1 MSKRSKIFLFVLV
14 ILSILM
20 AVFVAI
26 SANADSKLH
35 GFYKVI
41 GTPVYYV
48 QKAFSSV
55 GNAIGQ
61 RITILQ
67 DYKEIQAEID
77 SLREENEQLSSLE
90 DEIARLERENEELRG
105 LLDIQDSIQTYKILR
120 ADVITQDVT
129 GWFNE
134 FVIDVGTAHGVKNG
148 YVVTTS
154 KGLVGIVYNA
164 GLVSSK
170 VRCIIDEQNILM
182 ARVSGNDELV
192 RVCGTT
198 NENYKSLLRAD
209 RISPDAII
217 EAGDELITANSGGVY
232 PAGLKIGTIVRV
244 DTDEDGVRFA
254 EVKPSVHFSTLI
266 SVSVLIPEGDSLPE
280 DTK

>member
-1 MSKRSKIFLFVLV
+1 MSKKSKIFLFVLI
-14 ILSILM
+14 ILSVLM

-26 SANADSKLH
+26 SANADSQLH

-67 DYKEIQAEID
+67 DYKEIQAEIEG
-77 SLREENEQLSSLE
+77 LREENEYLSSLE
-90 DEIARLERENEELRG
+90 DENARLERENEELRT
-105 LLDIQDSIQTYKILR
+105 LLDMEETIRAYKIVR

-134 FVIDVGTAHGVKNG
+134 FTIDVGTAHGVQNG
-148 YVVTTS
+148 YVVITS

-170 VRCIIDEQNILM
+170 VRCIIDEQNVLM
-182 ARVSGNDELV
+182 ARFSHNDELV

-198 NENYKSLLRAD
+198 NENYEGLLRVD
-209 RISPDAII
+209 RIAPDAEIQ
-217 EAGDELITANSGGVY
+217 EGDVLVTAESGGVY
-232 PAGLKIGTIVRV
+232 PRGLTIGTVVRV
-244 DTDEDGVRFA
+244 GVAVDGARFA
-254 EVKPSVHFSTLI
+254 EVEPSVHFSTLI
-266 SVSVLIPEGDSLPE
+266 SVNVLIPQEEEVPQE
-280 DTK
+280 

>member
-1 MSKRSKIFLFVLV
+1 MSKRSKIFLFVLI

-26 SANADSKLH
+26 SANEDSKLH

-41 GTPVYYV
+41 GTPVYYI

-55 GNAIGQ
+55 GTAVGE
-61 RITILQ
+61 RISILQ
-67 DYKEIQAEID
+67 NYDEIQAEI
-77 SLREENEQLSSLE
+77 SNLRDENEKLSSLK

-105 LLDIQDSIQTYKILR
+105 LLDIQETIEEYGILR
-120 ADVITQDVT
+120 ADIITQDVT

-134 FVIDVGTAHGVKNG
+134 FTIDVGSADGVKNG

-154 KGLVGIVYNA
+154 KGLVGIVCNT

-170 VRCIIDEQNILM
+170 VRCIIDEQNVLM
-182 ARVSGNDELV
+182 ARISESDELV
-192 RVCGTT
+192 RVSGTS
-198 NENYKSLLRAD
+198 NENYEGLLYVD
-209 RISPDAII
+209 RISPDAQIKV
-217 EAGDELITANSGGVY
+217 GDVLITAQSGGVY
-232 PAGLKIGTIVRV
+232 PAGLKLGTVVRV
-244 DTDEDGVRFA
+244 GTSVDGTRFA

-266 SVSVLIPEGDSLPE
+266 SVSVLIPKNVQEADSS
-280 DTK
+280 K

>member
-1 MSKRSKIFLFVLV
+1 MSKKSKIFLFVLI
-14 ILSILM
+14 ILSVLM

-26 SANADSKLH
+26 SANADSQLH

-67 DYKEIQAEID
+67 DYKEIQAEIEG
-77 SLREENEQLSSLE
+77 LREENERLSSLE
-90 DEIARLERENEELRG
+90 DENARLERENEELRD
-105 LLDIQDSIQTYKILR
+105 LLDMEETIREYRILR

-134 FVIDVGTAHGVKNG
+134 FTIDVGTAHGIQNG
-148 YVVTTS
+148 YVVIAA

-170 VRCIIDEQNILM
+170 VRCIIDEQNVLM
-182 ARVSGNDELV
+182 ARISHNDELV

-198 NENYKSLLRAD
+198 NENYEGLLRVD
-209 RISPDAII
+209 RIAPDAEIQ
-217 EAGDELITANSGGVY
+217 EGDVLVTAESGGVY
-232 PAGLKIGTIVRV
+232 PRGLTIGTVVRV
-244 DTDEDGVRFA
+244 GVAVDGARFA
-254 EVKPSVHFSTLI
+254 EVEPSVHFSTLI
-266 SVSVLIPEGDSLPE
+266 SVNVLIPQGEEAPQE
-280 DTK
+280 

>member
-1 MSKRSKIFLFVLV
+1 MSKKSKIFLFVLI
-14 ILSILM
+14 ILSVLM

-26 SANADSKLH
+26 SANADSQLH

-41 GTPVYYV
+41 GTPVYYI

-67 DYKEIQAEID
+67 DYDKIQAELEG
-77 SLREENEQLSSLE
+77 LRAENEHLSSLE
-90 DEIARLERENEELRG
+90 DENARLERENEELRA
-105 LLDIQDSIQTYKILR
+105 LLEMEEIIREYKILR

-134 FVIDVGTAHGVKNG
+134 FTIDAGTAQGIQNG
-148 YVVTTS
+148 YVVITS

-170 VRCIIDEQNILM
+170 VRCIIDEQNVLM
-182 ARVSGNDELV
+182 ARISHNDELV
-192 RVCGTT
+192 RVCGTS
-198 NENYKSLLRAD
+198 NENYGNLLRVD
-209 RISPDAII
+209 RIAPDAEIK
-217 EAGDELITANSGGVY
+217 EGDVLVTAESGGVY
-232 PAGLKIGTIVRV
+232 PRGLAIGTVVRV
-244 DTDEDGVRFA
+244 GVAVDGSRFA
-254 EVKPSVHFSTLI
+254 EVTPNVHFSTLI
-266 SVSVLIPEGDSLPE
+266 SVNVLIPETE
-280 DTK
+280 DIPQE

>member
-26 SANADSKLH
+26 SANEDSKLH

-55 GNAIGQ
+55 GNAVGQ
-61 RITILQ
+61 RITVLQ

-77 SLREENEQLSSLE
+77 GLRDENEKLSSLK

-105 LLDIQDSIQTYKILR
+105 LLGIQETIEEYKILR

-134 FVIDVGTAHGVKNG
+134 FVIDIGTAHGVKNG

-170 VRCIIDEQNILM
+170 VRCIIDEQNVLM
-182 ARVSGNDELV
+182 ARVSESDELV

-209 RISPDAII
+209 RISPDAVI
-217 EAGDELITANSGGVY
+217 EEGDVLITAQSGGVY
-232 PAGLKIGTIVRV
+232 PAGLKIGTVVRV
-244 DTDEDGVRFA
+244 DTDVDGTRFA
-254 EVKPSVHFSTLI
+254 EVKPSVQFSTLI
-266 SVSVLIPEGDSLPE
+266 SVSVLIPQDAPVAENE
-280 DTK
+280 K

>member
-1 MSKRSKIFLFVLV
+1 MSKKSKIFLFVLI
-14 ILSILM
+14 ILSVLM

-26 SANADSKLH
+26 SANADSQLH

-61 RITILQ
+61 RITVLQ
-67 DYKEIQAEID
+67 DYKEIQAEIEG
-77 SLREENEQLSSLE
+77 LREENERLASLE
-90 DEIARLERENEELRG
+90 DENARLERENEELRD
-105 LLDIQDSIQTYKILR
+105 LLEMEETIQEYKIVR

-134 FVIDVGTAHGVKNG
+134 FTIDVGTAHGIQNG
-148 YVVTTS
+148 YVVITS

-170 VRCIIDEQNILM
+170 VRCIIDEQNVLM
-182 ARVSGNDELV
+182 ARISHNDELV

-198 NENYKSLLRAD
+198 NENYEGLLRVD
-209 RISPDAII
+209 RIAPDAEIQ
-217 EAGDELITANSGGVY
+217 EGDVLVTAESGGVY
-232 PAGLKIGTIVRV
+232 PRGLTIGTVVRV
-244 DTDEDGVRFA
+244 GVAVDGARFA
-254 EVKPSVHFSTLI
+254 EVEPSVHFSTLI
-266 SVSVLIPEGDSLPE
+266 SVNVLIPQGEEAPQE
-280 DTK
+280 

>member
-1 MSKRSKIFLFVLV
+1 MSKKSKIFLFVLI
-14 ILSILM
+14 ILSVLM

-26 SANADSKLH
+26 SANADSQLH

-41 GTPVYYV
+41 GTPVYYI

-67 DYKEIQAEID
+67 DYDKIQAEMEG
-77 SLREENEQLSSLE
+77 LRAENEHLSSLE
-90 DEIARLERENEELRG
+90 DENARLERENEELRA
-105 LLDIQDSIQTYKILR
+105 LLEMEEIIREYKILR

-134 FVIDVGTAHGVKNG
+134 FTIDAGTAQGIQNG
-148 YVVTTS
+148 YVVITS

-170 VRCIIDEQNILM
+170 VRCIIDEQNVLM
-182 ARVSGNDELV
+182 ARISHNDELV
-192 RVCGTT
+192 RVCGTS
-198 NENYKSLLRAD
+198 NENYGNLLRVD
-209 RISPDAII
+209 RIAPDAEIK
-217 EAGDELITANSGGVY
+217 EGDVLVTAESGGVY
-232 PAGLKIGTIVRV
+232 PRGLAIGTVVRV
-244 DTDEDGVRFA
+244 GVAVDGSRFA
-254 EVKPSVHFSTLI
+254 EVTPNVHFSTLI
-266 SVSVLIPEGDSLPE
+266 SVNVLIPETE
-280 DTK
+280 DIPQE